1 MNLFQACDAL
11 RSGKRVALFYE
22 GHDRVVE
29 IHAVGT
35 SSEGNGLLRVYQV
48 RGGSNSGKE
57 PPWRMLRVERIQ
69 NARILDEA
77 SSAPRPGYKPGDS
90 GMETINCQI

>member
-1 MNLFQACDAL
+1 MNLSQACEAL
-11 RSGKRVALFYE
+11 RSGKRVAMFYD
-22 GHDRVVE
+22 GHERVVE

-35 SSEGNGLLRVYQV
+35 SSEGNGLLRVFQV
-48 RGGSNSGKE
+48 RGGSNSGNA

-77 SSAPRPGYKPGDS
+77 SSAPRPGYKRGDS
-90 GMETINCQI
+90 DMETINCQI